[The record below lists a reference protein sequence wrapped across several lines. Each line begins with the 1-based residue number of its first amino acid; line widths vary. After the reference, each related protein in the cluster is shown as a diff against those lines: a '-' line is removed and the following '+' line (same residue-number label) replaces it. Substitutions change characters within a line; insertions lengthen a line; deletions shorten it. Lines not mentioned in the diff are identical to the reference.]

1 MEEKIEI
8 YLYPVGIEKVLTTS
22 EFTLFCVMY
31 NQWRLM
37 KNKDSGYY
45 FRSFEDLSNDCPL
58 SIRNIKAIV
67 KGFKNKGI
75 LECIAGCKKFGGSNG
90 YRFNMEAITKL
101 INEN

>member
-8 YLYPVGIEKVLTTS
+8 SLCPVGIEKVLTAS
-22 EFTLFCVMY
+22 EFMLFCVMY

-37 KNKDSGYY
+37 KNKESGYY
-45 FRSFEDLSNDCPL
+45 FRSLEDLSNDCTL
-58 SIRNIKAIV
+58 SIGSVKAIV

-75 LECIAGCKKFGGSNG
+75 LECIADCKKLGVTNG